1 MLYLIKDNYY
11 KGECTNCETDEV
23 KAYYHALGYECA
35 TFITQPKCHERYV
48 ATSCEKMDKDD
59 NDEVLGVKLT
69 VAELKEFK
77 LAELSDI
84 SKSFE
89 NNFNKKM
96 YFTSSVNGYRINGDR
111 RTRSNLQDLIAYQPT
126 DNVIY
131 RDYDNQERTLTKEQL
146 QVILKEHVVNGEAI
160 YHQKWEYEAKIN
172 ACTTIEELNAIE
184 IKFIMQ
190 DFSKEEVVADE

>member
-11 KGECTNCETDEV
+11 KGVCINQEGDEV
-23 KAYYHALGYECA
+23 KAHYENMGYECA
-35 TFITQPKCHERYV
+35 NFTTPPKCHERYV

-59 NDEVLGVKLT
+59 KGEAIGIKLT

-89 NNFNKKM
+89 NNVNKKM

-111 RTRSNLQDLIAYQPT
+111 RTRSNLQDLIAYQPN

-131 RDYDNQERTLTKEQL
+131 RDYDNQERALTKEQL

-160 YHQKWEYEAKIN
+160 YHQKWQLEDNIN
-172 ACTTIEELNAIE
+172 SCTTLKQLNSLKIEFTMHNFNEATNE
-184 IKFIMQ
+184 
-190 DFSKEEVVADE
+190 

>member
-11 KGECTNCETDEV
+11 KGECTNRETDEV
-23 KAYYHALGYECA
+23 KTYYHDLGYECA
-35 TFITQPKCHERYV
+35 TFITQPKFHERYV

-59 NDEVLGVKLT
+59 NGEVLGVKLT

-89 NNFNKKM
+89 DNVNKQM
-96 YFTSSVNGYRINGDR
+96 YFISSVNGYRINGDR

-160 YHQKWEYEAKIN
+160 YHQKWQLENNIN
-172 ACTTIEELNAIE
+172 SCTTLKQLNSLKIEFTMHNFNEATNE
-184 IKFIMQ
+184 Q
-190 DFSKEEVVADE
+190 V